1 MGSVAKVE
9 LDGISRCDRQQLQ
22 VLGYFDSTTNELV
35 LSQLEEIECI
45 KL

>member
-9 LDGISRCDRQQLQ
+9 LDDISRCDCQQLQ

-35 LSQLEEIECI
+35 LGQLEEIECI

>member
-9 LDGISRCDRQQLQ
+9 LDGILRCDRQQLQ
-22 VLGYFDSTTNELV
+22 VVFYFDSTTNELV
-35 LSQLEEIECI
+35 LRQLEEIECI